1 MPTPFR
7 TALAEAVRVKLAA
20 DFPTYTV
27 TRAQRAELSAEER
40 PALRIETGEAEPDH
54 GQAFGYV
61 VWSLRFT
68 VFGYPSAATTDV
80 AAEDALATLEA
91 AIIASL
97 QNQTLAAVTEDILS
111 TGSEINLV
119 ASQFSAAFLG
129 DLAVGFIAKLWLPPD
144 SAQL

>member
-7 TALAEAVRVKLAA
+7 TALAEALRVKLAS

-40 PALRIETGEAEPDH
+40 PALRIETGDADPDYELAL
-54 GQAFGYV
+54 GSV

-68 VFGYPSAATTDV
+68 VFGYPVASSTDA

-91 AIIASL
+91 AIIGFL
-97 QNQTLAAVTEDILS
+97 QNRTLSGVTTDILS
-111 TGSEINLV
+111 TGSSINLV
-119 ASQFSAAFLG
+119 ASEFSAACLG
-129 DLAVGFIAKLWLPPD
+129 DVAVGFTARLWLPSD
-144 SAQL
+144 SANL